1 MPLQK
6 QLSQDQVQYIKTTRN
21 TNKMKQQYQRLS
33 KELENLNKEYQELRK
48 KNQEM
53 QTKIKRKASVQ
64 KSQTPVSQGHV
75 QYIKTTRNTTR
86 NKQMQQQD
94 DEIQITK
101 TTYSPVNKLEQ
112 ASRVTIPVPPDNHC
126 ALHTLYL
133 ILYTFKNVK
142 MKPREF
148 IKTIREKLCE
158 MYKNSK
164 YTDPNEW
171 LSIFDLKK
179 IAEEFYNIQL
189 QDVNHLNTIK
199 EEKRHRKE
207 WYYYEFKNK
216 NHFNLVIPLE
226 EWDKLTKT
234 KKKFLESYV
243 TNKENYIKLTQKE
256 LSCEKI
262 KKKKI

>member
-6 QLSQDQVQYIKTTRN
+6 QLSQEQVQYIKTTRN

-33 KELENLNKEYQELRK
+33 KNLDNLTKEYQELRK

-64 KSQTPVSQGHV
+64 KSQTQVSQGHV
-75 QYIKTTRNTTR
+75 QYIKSTRNTTH
-86 NKQMQQQD
+86 NKQQPQQD
-94 DEIQITK
+94 EEIQITQ
-101 TTYSPVNKLEQ
+101 TTYSPVNKLQQ
-112 ASRVTIPVPPDNHC
+112 ASRIIIPVPPDNHC

-133 ILYTFKNVK
+133 ILYTFKNLK
-142 MKPREF
+142 TKPREF

-158 MYKNSK
+158 IYDNSK

-171 LSIFDLKK
+171 LSITDLNK
-179 IAEEFYNIQL
+179 IAEDFYKIQL
-189 QDVNHLNTIK
+189 QDVDHLNTIK
-199 EEKRHRKE
+199 EGKGNRKE

-226 EWDKLTKT
+226 KWDKLTKT
-234 KKKFLESYV
+234 KKKFLENYV
-243 TNKENYIKLTQKE
+243 TNKANHIKLTKKD
-256 LSCEKI
+256 LSCKKI
-262 KKKKI
+262 KKK